1 MKIPCVVI
9 GGGLSGLAAAIRL
22 ARFIPDVV
30 LLEQHSRLGGLN
42 SYYYRN
48 RTLFETGLHAI
59 TNYAEPGEKRAPLN
73 RLFRQLKLNRKNFTL
88 LQQKTSEVHFY
99 GCQSLLFSNDFNL
112 LENEIAQKFPNSI
125 DGFIQ
130 LVDFMRDFDPFV
142 PLPFRSTR
150 QFLAELIKDPLLI
163 DMLLCPL
170 MYYGSSVE
178 DDMDLSQ
185 FTIMFQAI
193 FLEGMFRPEHSIK
206 EFLDSLK
213 EHFESLGGTIRLSSR
228 VKGLTRDH
236 KGKRVSRIIL
246 ESGDILEADFIIS
259 TAGYEETFDLLDQ
272 ELPETKEDR
281 LGFIES
287 IYQFHS
293 QDRDQL
299 PSDRTVIFYNSG
311 EVFNYRQPQS
321 FTDFNSGVICFPFNF
336 ENLVPG
342 THVEMRSTHLASY
355 RHWKTI
361 KEYPQKYLKEKETA
375 RIHSRR
381 SIEKIVGKLNVNVV
395 YEDTFTP
402 LTIERYTA
410 KKNGAI
416 YGSPKKIKDGDI
428 GLENLFLAGTDQGFL
443 GIVGSMLSGV
453 SIVNQHVLSRF

>member
-30 LLEQHSRLGGLN
+30 LLEQHTRLGGLN

-48 RTLFETGLHAI
+48 KNLFETGLHAI
-59 TNYAEPGEKRAPLN
+59 TNYAEPGNKRAPLN
-73 RLFRQLKLNRKNFTL
+73 RLFRQLKLSRKDFTL
-88 LQQKTSEVHFY
+88 LQQKKSEVHFHD
-99 GCQSLLFSNDFNL
+99 CQSLVFSNDFRL
-112 LENEIAQKFPNSI
+112 LESEIARKFPNSI

-130 LVDFMRDFDPFV
+130 LVAFMRDFDPFT

-150 QFLAELIKDPLLI
+150 QFLSELIKDTLLI

-193 FLEGMFRPEHSIK
+193 FLEGMFRPESSIK
-206 EFLDSLK
+206 EFLDNLRD
-213 EHFESLGGTIRLSSR
+213 HFESLGGTIRLGSR
-228 VKGLTRDH
+228 VNKLKRDTKGD
-236 KGKRVSRIIL
+236 RVTGIFL
-246 ESGDILEADFIIS
+246 ESGDVLEADFIIS
-259 TAGYEETFDLLDQ
+259 TAGYEETYGLLHQ
-272 ELPETKEDR
+272 QPPEPNEDR

-287 IYQFHS
+287 IYQFQA
-293 QDRDQL
+293 QDRVQL
-299 PSDRTVIFYNSG
+299 PSDRTVIFYNLG
-311 EVFNYRQPQS
+311 ETFNYRQPVELADYS
-321 FTDFNSGVICFPFNF
+321 SGVICFPFNF
-336 ENLVPG
+336 QNLVPG
-342 THVEMRSTHLASY
+342 AHIEMRSTHLASY
-355 RHWKTI
+355 RHWKTLQHSP
-361 KEYPQKYLKEKETA
+361 KEYLKEKESA
-375 RIHSRR
+375 RIHSR
-381 SIEKIVGKLNVNVV
+381 STIEKIVGKLNVNVV

-453 SIVNQHVLSRF
+453 SIVNQHVLPRF